1 MVYNPSVCGGMT
13 MWKKKKKKT
22 DPNIKVHQLEIEK
35 LKLKAQVKE
44 QKNFGIAFACFFLLS
59 LLVLLLWVI

>member
-1 MVYNPSVCGGMT
+1 
-13 MWKKKKKKT
+13 MWKKKKKTT

-59 LLVLLLWVI
+59 LLVLLLCVI